1 MAHRSANSACNRG
14 AVMLERRAV
23 QIPRLRAARSARDDS
38 GRDARSARNDQRSGA
53 PSDDS
58 WNGRARRFG
67 AHDAPDA
74 GGSITSPDVPT
85 IVSTDQTARGTEQEV
100 IKRSDEK
107 VEQARE
113 AGREMQKP
121 GLLDRI
127 KGFFGLLWATVF
139 AFFSDGCSTMAA
151 ALSFSTFLSLP
162 ALLSLL
168 LSLVGRF
175 ADPDRVQRVIV
186 NEVSDLIGAGG
197 AAQVAAI
204 IGNAS
209 RSEQAASVATVI
221 SLVVLVFG
229 ATGLFAG
236 LQGALNKAWG
246 VKPDPDR
253 NQIRVFLM
261 KRVFSFGILITVAFL
276 LVVSLALGAVIS
288 AISDALTSQLGIP
301 PVVLQTATAIGSF
314 LVIALLFA
322 VMFRYLPDARISWR
336 DVRAGA
342 IGTALWFVLGRTLIG
357 LYLGRSDPGSVYGAA
372 GSLALVL
379 IWVYYTSMV
388 VLFGAEF
395 TKLWAQRY
403 GKGIVPVEGAVAY
416 VEEERS
422 VAKG

>member
-1 MAHRSANSACNRG
+1 VRGSREPGQGARAGWAPGGQYARQSSRGRAGCNRTGRDHSTRHRTVATKRSA
-14 AVMLERRAV
+14 
-23 QIPRLRAARSARDDS
+23 P
-38 GRDARSARNDQRSGA
+38 DQ
-53 PSDDS
+53 P
-58 WNGRARRFG
+58 
-67 AHDAPDA
+67 
-74 GGSITSPDVPT
+74 
-85 IVSTDQTARGTEQEV
+85 QEV
-100 IKRSDEK
+100 LKRSDEDVDK
-107 VEQARE
+107 ARD
-113 AGREMQKP
+113 AGRDMKRP
-121 GLLDRI
+121 GLLNTI

-162 ALLSLL
+162 ALLTLI

-175 ADPDRVQRVIV
+175 ADPQQVQSVIV
-186 NEVSDLIGAGG
+186 GEVGDLIGTAG
-197 AAQVAAI
+197 AQQVAAI
-204 IGNAS
+204 ISNAS
-209 RSEQAASVATVI
+209 RSDEAASIATIV
-221 SLVVLVFG
+221 SVVLLMFG

-246 VKPDPDR
+246 VKPDPSR

-276 LVVSLALGAVIS
+276 LLVSLALSAVIA
-288 AISDALTSQLGIP
+288 AISTALTTQFGIP
-301 PVVLQTATAIGSF
+301 PLLLQVATAVGSF
-314 LVIALLFA
+314 LIIALLFA

-403 GKGIVPVEGAVAY
+403 GKGIVPIKGAVAY

-422 VAKG
+422 IAKG